1 MPTLFSTAPSTDL
14 LLSAGSSA
22 AENLSGFSGW
32 AVRLMEALGPLG
44 VGFLVFLDNIFP
56 PIPSELVLPLAGFTA
71 SQGSMNIVLAIIF
84 ATVGSVVG
92 AVILWAL
99 GKRIGLERI
108 SRIAVKMPLVD
119 VDDVHKTVGWFD
131 KHGDKAVFFGRMVP
145 IFRSLISIPGRHAEH
160 VDHQVPGADHGRQRD
175 SGTPF
180 SSSPASTSVR
190 TGRSWRPTPVTSRLW
205 SSLLWSSSL
214 WCGSCSRSAS
224 AHEPRPRIAP
234 MPPAKTPK
242 AQPTRTGAEPSV
254 RFSSQLRPSQPGC
267 CGVFLRNFLTGAHRP
282 GCGAFAEG

>member
-99 GKRIGLERI
+99 GKWIGLERI

-145 IFRSLISIPGRHAEH
+145 IFRSLISIPAGMRNMSIIKFLVLTTAGSAIWNTILIVAGFYLGENWSI
-160 VDHQVPGADHGRQRD
+160 VETYAGYFQTLVIIAVVVFVVVWIVLKIRKRSRAKAADRTDAAGED
-175 SGTPF
+175 TEG
-180 SSSPASTSVR
+180 PADPY
-190 TGRSWRPTPVTSRLW
+190 G
-205 SSLLWSSSL
+205 
-214 WCGSCSRSAS
+214 G
-224 AHEPRPRIAP
+224 
-234 MPPAKTPK
+234 
-242 AQPTRTGAEPSV
+242 
-254 RFSSQLRPSQPGC
+254 
-267 CGVFLRNFLTGAHRP
+267 
-282 GCGAFAEG
+282 

>member
-1 MPTLFSTAPSTDL
+1 MPTLISTALPIDL
-14 LLSAGSSA
+14 TLSAGSSA
-22 AENLSGFSGW
+22 ADNLSGFSAW
-32 AVRLMEALGPLG
+32 AVTLMETLGPIG

-99 GKRIGLERI
+99 GKWIGLERI

-145 IFRSLISIPGRHAEH
+145 IFRSLISIPAGMRNMSIIKFLVLTTAGSAIWNTILIVAGFYLGENWSI
-160 VDHQVPGADHGRQRD
+160 VETYAGYFQTLVIVAVVVFVVVWIVLKIRKRSRAKAADRTDAAGED
-175 SGTPF
+175 TEG
-180 SSSPASTSVR
+180 PADPY
-190 TGRSWRPTPVTSRLW
+190 G
-205 SSLLWSSSL
+205 
-214 WCGSCSRSAS
+214 G
-224 AHEPRPRIAP
+224 
-234 MPPAKTPK
+234 
-242 AQPTRTGAEPSV
+242 
-254 RFSSQLRPSQPGC
+254 
-267 CGVFLRNFLTGAHRP
+267 
-282 GCGAFAEG
+282 

>member
-1 MPTLFSTAPSTDL
+1 MPTLFSTAPSTGL

-99 GKRIGLERI
+99 GKWIGLERI

-145 IFRSLISIPGRHAEH
+145 IFRSLISIPAGMRNMSIIKFLVLTTAGSAIWNTILIVAGFYLGENWSI
-160 VDHQVPGADHGRQRD
+160 VETYAGYFQTLVIVAVVVFVVVWIVLKIRKRSRAKAADRTDAAGED
-175 SGTPF
+175 TEG
-180 SSSPASTSVR
+180 PADPY
-190 TGRSWRPTPVTSRLW
+190 G
-205 SSLLWSSSL
+205 
-214 WCGSCSRSAS
+214 G
-224 AHEPRPRIAP
+224 
-234 MPPAKTPK
+234 
-242 AQPTRTGAEPSV
+242 
-254 RFSSQLRPSQPGC
+254 
-267 CGVFLRNFLTGAHRP
+267 
-282 GCGAFAEG
+282 